1 MQPRN
6 DKIYLG
12 EEVATNFRNTR
23 EQIRVN
29 GEEQA
34 RDELTVTSEPRA
46 LEQVE

>member
-12 EEVATNFRNTR
+12 EEVATNFRNTA
-23 EQIRVN
+23 EERVN
-29 GEEQA
+29 GAEQA